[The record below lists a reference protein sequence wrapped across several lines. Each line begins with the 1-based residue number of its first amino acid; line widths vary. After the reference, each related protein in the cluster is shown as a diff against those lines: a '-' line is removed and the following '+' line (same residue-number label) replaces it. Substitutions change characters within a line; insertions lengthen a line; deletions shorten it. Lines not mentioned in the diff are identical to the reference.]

1 MFLEEH
7 KYVIKEKKAPEHIT
21 DDMEISFDDSD
32 TEDSDEENSNEE
44 NCDEKNFNEEN

>member
-1 MFLEEH
+1 MFLEER

-32 TEDSDEENSNEE
+32 TENSNEE